1 MCLRRRGG
9 LELTVVKKNW
19 LIEVRR
25 IDQPVECK
33 EPS

>member
-9 LELTVVKKNW
+9 LELTVVKKNQM
-19 LIEVRR
+19 IEVRR
-25 IDQPVECK
+25 IDRLVKCK